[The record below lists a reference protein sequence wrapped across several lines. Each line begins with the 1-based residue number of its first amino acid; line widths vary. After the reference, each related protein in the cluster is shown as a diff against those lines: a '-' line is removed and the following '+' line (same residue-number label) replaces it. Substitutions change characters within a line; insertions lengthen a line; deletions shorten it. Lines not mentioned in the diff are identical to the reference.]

1 MALLAAEPVALES
14 VCTEASDLTG
24 NMAQLN
30 QD

>member
-14 VCTEASDLTG
+14 VCTEASDHTG